1 MIRKLFVDICVRNI
15 LHNQTNASCN
25 KLNKFGKK
33 ATKLN
38 MINRTMKAAA
48 YITIKQIESLQ

>member
-48 YITIKQIESLQ
+48 YITI